1 MDVTLKIYKNKIEL
15 SNGSKVVSE
24 TSLEPFSTQ
33 RLLVG
38 NFEAA
43 WNCVAS
49 AEKKLSVKGFF
60 KRKTKVVVEPKELVE
75 GGISQVEDR
84 IFRELSM
91 ALNPK
96 SVEIRV

>member
-1 MDVTLKIYKNKIEL
+1 MEVKLKIYRNKIEL
-15 SNGSKVVSE
+15 SNGSGVVSE
-24 TSLEPFSTQ
+24 SSKEAFSTQ

-43 WNCVAS
+43 WNCLVA
-49 AEKKLSVKGFF
+49 AEKKLSIKGLF
-60 KRKTKVVVEPKELVE
+60 KRKPKVVVEPKELIE

-96 SVEIRV
+96 SVEIRA

>member
-1 MDVTLKIYKNKIEL
+1 MEVKLKIYRNRIEL
-15 SNGSKVVSE
+15 SNGSEVVSVNSKE
-24 TSLEPFSTQ
+24 AFSTH

-38 NFEAA
+38 NFDAA
-43 WNCVAS
+43 WNCLVS
-49 AEKKLSVKGFF
+49 AEKKLSIKGLF
-60 KRKTKVVVEPKELVE
+60 KKKPKVVVEPKEIIE

-96 SVEIRV
+96 SVEIR